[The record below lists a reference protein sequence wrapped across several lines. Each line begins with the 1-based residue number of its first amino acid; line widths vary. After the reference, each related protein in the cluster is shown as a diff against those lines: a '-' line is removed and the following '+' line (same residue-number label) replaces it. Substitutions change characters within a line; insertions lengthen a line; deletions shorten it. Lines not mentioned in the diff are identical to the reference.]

1 MEKSSPSLKIGDLV
15 LLKEDNLPPP
25 PIRVTAMY
33 PGQNN
38 LVRTVAVRTL
48 QNYVTRQTVHRL
60 CLLPAQD

>member
-15 LLKEDNLPPP
+15 LLKEDNLRPS
-25 PIRVTAMY
+25 PIRVTVMY

-38 LVRTVAVRTL
+38 LVRTVEVR
-48 QNYVTRQTVHRL
+48 TRQTVHRL